1 MANDKPMG
9 GGCWDSSIRTHHL
22 LAAYDE
28 DYVLLALP
36 SRGVCGAWRAVRCHN
51 FCPDPTEG
59 SVGLAA
65 GQLAIALAWPAV
77 LRNVCVSPYTDGRSG
92 RASRRLAADTPDLRL
107 DNTYPCGGKFVLY
120 IF

>member
-9 GGCWDSSIRTHHL
+9 DGCWHSSIRTHDL

-36 SRGVCGAWRAVRCHN
+36 SRRICNAWRAVRGHN
-51 FCPDPTEG
+51 ICPDPIEG

-77 LRNVCVSPYTDGRSG
+77 LRNVCVSPYTDDRSG
-92 RASRRLAADTPDLRL
+92 WSNRRLADDAPDFFLN
-107 DNTYPCGGKFVLY
+107 NTYSCGGKFVLY